1 MPNCMGVLQ
10 VFGGIEK
17 SPDSIGEATDDQE
30 VESGSPERG
39 EKWHDHQHSHPAHG
53 EISKKRKTLEAMDEE
68 NLEQNPGKREQP
80 NRDQE
85 EMSFLTVES
94 DQKKG
99 RVRAGDEKINGAV
112 IATFEKGTGRG
123 MDEAMI
129 KGRRQEDEDE
139 AESIDKNSGKLQGGE
154 NGISLDQ
161 HQD

>member
-1 MPNCMGVLQ
+1 MAGRV
-10 VFGGIEK
+10 
-17 SPDSIGEATDDQE
+17 D
-30 VESGSPERG
+30 
-39 EKWHDHQHSHPAHG
+39 
-53 EISKKRKTLEAMDEE
+53 
-68 NLEQNPGKREQP
+68 
-80 NRDQE
+80 
-85 EMSFLTVES
+85 TVES